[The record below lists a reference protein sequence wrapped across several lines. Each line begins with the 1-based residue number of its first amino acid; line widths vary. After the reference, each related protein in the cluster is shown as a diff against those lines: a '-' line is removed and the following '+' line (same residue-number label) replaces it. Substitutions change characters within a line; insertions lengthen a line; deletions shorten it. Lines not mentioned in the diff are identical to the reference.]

1 MHLLNTL
8 PQRLD
13 PGATPTFAGLI
24 APSLTSPAASPLT
37 LGTTDSGAAITVL
50 SASNNV
56 GIGTTT
62 PAQKLQVGSTA
73 DATNNFIRIATDS
86 SRSQGI
92 SFLRSGSI
100 ETVLAVVAQK
110 LQYAINPASNADA
123 DLVAASK
130 FTIDNA
136 GNVGIGT
143 VSPTAKLHAYSG
155 ASGVSPVT
163 GSIGVMESN
172 GNAYFSILGPT
183 ADAKGVFFGSPTS
196 QITAGIVY
204 NYDAVNALS
213 LRAAGATRLRIADTG
228 DVSIAS
234 STAGS
239 ASAGALV
246 VTGGLSAGGASYIG
260 GVLTAN
266 SGAFNGQNAPAS
278 GASTEIIFGSNTGT
292 VQAYDR
298 TNSVYKTMAISGSS
312 VVLQPNGTAQLT
324 ATTTGTTIAGN
335 LTVSGTGTS
344 TFAGAV
350 TLSSVTPEIVM
361 SASSGN
367 PSLRFSDTTGTVNN
381 RNWRLTSN
389 NSANG
394 DFVIMRSLTTGAD
407 AATAALS
414 FDRAGAATF
423 AGAVTTG
430 ALTVSSANLVLS
442 AGYELRFGAGGNDRI
457 YQSAT
462 SGGSLIFD
470 AGGATRLTLNSTA
483 ATFAGAV
490 TIAGTVIHTLSATPA
505 SASATGTVGTMSWDA
520 SYIYICTATNT
531 WKRVAIA
538 TW

>member
-213 LRAAGATRLRIADTG
+213 LRAAGATRLRISDTG
-228 DVSIAS
+228 DVSIFS

-239 ASAGALV
+239 AGAGALV
-246 VTGGLSAGGASYIG
+246 VTGGLATGGASYFG
-260 GVLTAN
+260 GAVSVTGIVTATSNITTSGTLFSNFAN
-266 SGAFNGQNAPAS
+266 SFGAFGLELKDTTDTSNATFAAFKKS
-278 GASTEIIFGSNTGT
+278 
-292 VQAYDR
+292 
-298 TNSVYKTMAISGSS
+298 
-312 VVLQPNGTAQLT
+312 NGTAIGSISRV
-324 ATTTGTTIAGN
+324 TTTDAVAYNTTSDGRLKTNVRDFTAKDSGRIIDGLKPRWFDWKNSDDNGKNIIGFIAQEEA
-335 LTVSGTGTS
+335 LVDP
-344 TFAGAV
+344 ALARIGAV
-350 TLSSVTPEIVM
+350 TAGDDDPETVIKQWAVD
-361 SASSGN
+361 SGKLV
-367 PSLRFSDTTGTVNN
+367 PILVAELQSLRA
-381 RNWRLTSN
+381 RL
-389 NSANG
+389 
-394 DFVIMRSLTTGAD
+394 
-407 AATAALS
+407 AALE
-414 FDRAGAATF
+414 A
-423 AGAVTTG
+423 
-430 ALTVSSANLVLS
+430 
-442 AGYELRFGAGGNDRI
+442 
-457 YQSAT
+457 
-462 SGGSLIFD
+462 
-470 AGGATRLTLNSTA
+470 
-483 ATFAGAV
+483 
-490 TIAGTVIHTLSATPA
+490 
-505 SASATGTVGTMSWDA
+505 
-520 SYIYICTATNT
+520 
-531 WKRVAIA
+531 K
-538 TW
+538 